1 MKIKLSSI
9 ENNVTIFAK
18 EMSDLLDTHEINT
31 NNDSQDIV
39 FSINFGEE
47 TSELDKNLK
56 INPKFFQKITQKKA
70 INGTK
75 ENKILLSQENLLMS
89 KKKY

>member
-1 MKIKLSSI
+1 M
-9 ENNVTIFAK
+9 TIFAK

-31 NNDSQDIV
+31 NNDSQDII
-39 FSINFGEE
+39 FSLNFGEE

-56 INPKFFQKITQKKA
+56 INPKFFQKITQKKVM
-70 INGTK
+70 NGTK